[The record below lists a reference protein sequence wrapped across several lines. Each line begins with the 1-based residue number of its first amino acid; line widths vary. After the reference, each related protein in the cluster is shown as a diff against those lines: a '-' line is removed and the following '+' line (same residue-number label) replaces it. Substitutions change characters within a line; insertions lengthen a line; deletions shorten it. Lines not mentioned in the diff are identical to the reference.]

1 MKYLLLIGRQRVF
14 VSGLPHR
21 GD

>member
-1 MKYLLLIGRQRVF
+1 M

-21 GD
+21 PCPAEA